1 MSPHTKLD
9 RTELEEQEIKIAD
22 LKLIKEIW
30 PFIKPF
36 FWMLFISV
44 ILVFSVTFLE
54 LLSPILI
61 KKAIDGFIIPV
72 SDAKQVMLFGFSIK
86 SFKLFGIIFFG
97 ILTLAFIIDFFQ
109 TMFMEYT
116 GQKIILNLRTRLFDH
131 MAYLPVS
138 FYDLN
143 TSGRLVSRVAGDVEN
158 MNEMFTNILVFIF
171 KDIVFMISIL
181 SVMFYINFKLTLFLT
196 LLVPVVLLSIFIFS
210 KISRGVFRTIRQK
223 ISEINHSFSESI
235 TGIAVLQ
242 TTSSTDIF
250 LKRFNKL
257 NFEHFKAG
265 MLQIRIFAIFMPFV
279 GLLSVLS
286 VGIIIYAGGTKVGNG
301 EITIGILVAFLSYM
315 KMFFRPVRELSE
327 KFNLLQNALASGER
341 IISVLNTESFKTS
354 DSNNH
359 VRLNN
364 INDVEFRDISFSYN
378 KDEIILKK
386 IYFAI
391 KKGESI
397 GIVGHT
403 GSGKTSIIN
412 LLAGFYQPDSGKILI
427 NNKKHDS
434 YDIENIREKTAL
446 VMQDPIL
453 FSGTIRDNIQPT
465 LLKNDTLLHKALKDA
480 KCDFL
485 FKTHSGLD
493 TMIFEQGKPL
503 SSGEKQLVCIARA
516 FAFNPDLIIFDEAT
530 SYLDSESEQKVHKA
544 LKKLMEGRLSIIIAH
559 RLSTVRN
566 CDNLIFIKNGRIHES
581 GTHEELVKLQ
591 GEYYHLLKKE
601 SIKPLHTKS

>member
-1 MSPHTKLD
+1 
-9 RTELEEQEIKIAD
+9 
-22 LKLIKEIW
+22 
-30 PFIKPF
+30 
-36 FWMLFISV
+36 
-44 ILVFSVTFLE
+44 
-54 LLSPILI
+54 
-61 KKAIDGFIIPV
+61 
-72 SDAKQVMLFGFSIK
+72 
-86 SFKLFGIIFFG
+86 
-97 ILTLAFIIDFFQ
+97 
-109 TMFMEYT
+109 MEYT

-181 SVMFYINFKLTLFLT
+181 SVMFYINLKLTLFLT
-196 LLVPVVLLSIFIFS
+196 LLVPVILLSIFIFS

-265 MLQIRIFAIFMPFV
+265 MFQIRIFAIFMPFV

-286 VGIIIYAGGTKVGNG
+286 VGIIIYAGGTRVGNG

-341 IISVLNTESFKTS
+341 IISVLNTKSLKPS
-354 DSNNH
+354 GSNNQTQ
-359 VRLNN
+359 LNN
-364 INDVEFRDISFSYN
+364 INDVEFKNISFSYN
-378 KDEIILKK
+378 KNETVLKN
-386 IYFAI
+386 ISFSV
-391 KKGESI
+391 KKGGSI

-434 YDIENIREKTAL
+434 YNIEDIRKKTAL

-453 FSGTIRDNIQPT
+453 FSGTIRDNIQPS
-465 LLKNDTLLHKALKDA
+465 LLENDTLLYKALKDA

-530 SYLDSESEQKVHKA
+530 SYLDSESEQKVHTA
-544 LKKLMEGRLSIIIAH
+544 LKKLMQGRLSIIIAH
-559 RLSTVRN
+559 RLSTVKN
-566 CDNLIFIKNGRIHES
+566 CDNLIFIKNGKIHES
-581 GTHEELVKLQ
+581 GTHEELVKLK

-601 SIKPLHTKS
+601 SIKPLNTKSQ

>member
-1 MSPHTKLD
+1 MSPE
-9 RTELEEQEIKIAD
+9 TELEEKEIKLTD
-22 LKLIKEIW
+22 FKLIKGIW

-36 FWMLFISV
+36 FWMLCVSV
-44 ILVFSVTFLE
+44 SLVFLLTFLE

-61 KKAIDGFIIPV
+61 KKAIDGFILPV
-72 SDAKQVMLFGFSIK
+72 SDTKQVMFFGFLIN
-86 SFKLFGIIFFG
+86 SFKLFGIVFLG
-97 ILTLAFIIDFFQ
+97 IITLAFIIDFIQ
-109 TMFMEYT
+109 AMFMEYT
-116 GQKIILNLRTRLFDH
+116 GQKIILNLRERLFEH
-131 MAYLPVS
+131 MVYLPVS
-138 FYDLN
+138 FYDQN

-181 SVMFYINFKLTLFLT
+181 SIMFYINFKLALYLFI
-196 LLVPVVLLSIFIFS
+196 LVPLIFLSIFFFS
-210 KISRGVFRTIRQK
+210 KISRNVFRTLRQK

-235 TGIAVLQ
+235 TGIAILQ

-250 LKRFNKL
+250 LKRFKKL

-265 MLQIRIFAIFMPFV
+265 LLQIRIFAIFMPFV
-279 GLLSVLS
+279 GFLGTLS
-286 VGIIIYAGGTKVGNG
+286 VGIIIYVGGNEVGDG
-301 EITIGILVAFLSYM
+301 KITIGILVAFLTYM

-341 IISVLNTESFKTS
+341 IISILNTETFKTS
-354 DSNNH
+354 NSKNQTQLYD
-359 VRLNN
+359 
-364 INDVEFRDISFSYN
+364 IKKVEFQNISFAYNKGEEVLKDISF
-378 KDEIILKK
+378 
-386 IYFAI
+386 AVT
-391 KKGESI
+391 KGRSL
-397 GIVGHT
+397 GIVGQT

-412 LLAGFYQPDSGKILI
+412 LLSGFYQQDSGRILI
-427 NNKKHDS
+427 NNNN
-434 YDIENIREKTAL
+434 YDKYSIENIRDKTAL

-453 FSGTIRDNIQPT
+453 FSGSIRENITPSY
-465 LLKNDTLLHKALKDA
+465 LKDDVVLKKALKDA
-480 KCDFL
+480 NCDFL
-485 FKTHSGLD
+485 FNSHPGLD

-544 LKKLMEGRLSIIIAH
+544 MKKLMKGRLSIIIAH

-566 CDNLIFIKNGRIHES
+566 CDNLIFIKNGTIRES
-581 GTHEELVKLQ
+581 GSHEELVKLK

-601 SIKPLHTKS
+601 SRLVTD